1 MLWLSIIFNYIL
13 CYCVSYLYYSVTCC
27 DRRHDTACL
36 FIRLHK
42 CMYLRGIGNLYMHY
56 ENVLLSVWIRR
67 GNIFGKASPVG
78 IRPCFKKDRLATA

>member
-1 MLWLSIIFNYIL
+1 MSYIIPSELPDSAHGAY
-13 CYCVSYLYYSVTCC
+13 C

>member
-1 MLWLSIIFNYIL
+1 MIPPVY
-13 CYCVSYLYYSVTCC
+13 
-27 DRRHDTACL
+27 

-67 GNIFGKASPVG
+67 GNIFGKASPIG